1 MALSLLGIMQ
11 GRLVPPEPGRFQAFP
26 RAHWTDEFSFAAQV
40 PLDFIEWIVDRYGAD
55 INPILTDAG
64 ADDLRR
70 LSRQSGVRI
79 RSLCADYFMD
89 FPFVRC
95 SPAQCETRENFLKNL
110 VGRAGQLG
118 ITRIVLP
125 FVDASH
131 METAEDRQRVSAVLC
146 DAAPFAH
153 RKNVELHLETDL
165 GPSDFAT
172 FLDAVPCENVKVNYD
187 SGNSA
192 SLGYKVED
200 EFGAY
205 GGRIGSVHV
214 KDRVL
219 GGSTVPLGAGNADFP
234 ALFSEMRRIGY
245 QGDITLQVARSEPG
259 NEVSWA
265 IANRAFVAHHWALD

>member
-1 MALSLLGIMQ
+1 MS
-11 GRLVPPEPGRFQAFP
+11 
-26 RAHWTDEFSFAAQV
+26 
-40 PLDFIEWIVDRYGAD
+40 
-55 INPILTDAG
+55 
-64 ADDLRR
+64 
-70 LSRQSGVRI
+70 
-79 RSLCADYFMD
+79 
-89 FPFVRC
+89 
-95 SPAQCETRENFLKNL
+95 
-110 VGRAGQLG
+110 
-118 ITRIVLP
+118 
-125 FVDASH
+125 
-131 METAEDRQRVSAVLC
+131 TAEDRQRVIAVLG

-165 GPSDFAT
+165 GPIEFAT
-172 FLDAVPCENVKVNYD
+172 FLDSVPSENVKVNYD

-219 GGSTVPLGAGNADFP
+219 GGSTVPLGTGNADFP

-245 QGDITLQVARSEPG
+245 RGDLTLQVARSEPG

-265 IANRAFVAHHWALD
+265 IANRAFVARYWALD